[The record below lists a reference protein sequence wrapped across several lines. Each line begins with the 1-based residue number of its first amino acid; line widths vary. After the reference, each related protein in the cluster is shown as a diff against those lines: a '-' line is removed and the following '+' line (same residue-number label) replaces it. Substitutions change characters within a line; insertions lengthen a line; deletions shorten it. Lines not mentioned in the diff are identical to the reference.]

1 MFVTN
6 IAVQSQGSD
15 FFQRTKSTPEVL
27 IFREGKVIIQNY
39 PLTMKFFMVIWLRS
53 RIWTVTIKNIEMTI

>member
-6 IAVQSQGSD
+6 IAVQSQGRD

-27 IFREGKVIIQNY
+27 IFREGKAIIQNY
-39 PLTMKFFMVIWLRS
+39 PLTMKFFLVI
-53 RIWTVTIKNIEMTI
+53 